1 MSRRRSIFEPIPTT
15 WNADNLQQSVN
26 NDEGRVWRRIRRTH
40 REGVRLLEGANAQIP
55 HTFHAGPAAWNAMSD
70 PNGLYQ
76 SMLKDALSMRLIR
89 DFGMHNDYDRR
100 VFFEHTGRLSF
111 VIYRARVWFQ
121 RRFEKAY
128 QILRLLFPRE
138 IVAMIMTRH
147 RDSLPRVA
155 PLLHRYKQRRL
166 TNLG

>member
-1 MSRRRSIFEPIPTT
+1 M
-15 WNADNLQQSVN
+15 LQ
-26 NDEGRVWRRIRRTH
+26 
-40 REGVRLLEGANAQIP
+40 GAATQLP
-55 HTFHAGPAAWNAMSD
+55 HTFTTAYNALSN

-76 SMLKDALSMRLIR
+76 SMLKDALHMRLIR
-89 DFGMHNDYDRR
+89 DFGMHVDYDRR
-100 VFFEHTGRLSF
+100 FFFEHTGRLSF
-111 VIYRARVWFQ
+111 VIYRARIWFQ